1 LTSVCEGHPFNVI
14 EAMAKGIKPVIN
26 NFCGAELVF
35 DKNFLFNNID
45 EAIKMITRDQYDS
58 QLYRNYIIEKQW
70 TEKDQVDKFKRL
82 IEELNKNINI
92 SL

>member
-1 LTSVCEGHPFNVI
+1 
-14 EAMAKGIKPVIN
+14 
-26 NFCGAELVF
+26 
-35 DKNFLFNNID
+35 
-45 EAIKMITRDQYDS
+45 MITRDQYDS